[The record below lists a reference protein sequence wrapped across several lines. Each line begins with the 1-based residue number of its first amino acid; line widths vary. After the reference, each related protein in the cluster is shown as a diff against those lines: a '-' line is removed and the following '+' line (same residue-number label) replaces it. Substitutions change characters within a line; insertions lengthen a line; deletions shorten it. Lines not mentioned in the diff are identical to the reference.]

1 MINNYEAEMAIKL
14 HKQNLFKK
22 GYKEENILGIFV
34 YGSQNY
40 NLDTE
45 DSDWDTKAIIVP
57 SFRDLVLEDTV
68 SEQIE
73 IYNIYNGIYC
83 CDKDSTGEHCEV
95 KDIREMVNMFKKQN
109 INFIEILF
117 TEYKWI
123 NPIYRDIWKKYFEDN
138 RERIAYYD
146 MYKTL
151 ESICGQSLHTIKQNP
166 TNGKKIANAYRLY
179 IFLMKYIK
187 EKPYKECITLNDD
200 IREFLL
206 DLKKSEEE
214 LDICHSEFLINLF
227 NTLKYGKQ
235 GFDLKNKLIN
245 TIVEEEM
252 NKGILELMKIN
263 LPKEEEEN
271 N

>member
-1 MINNYEAEMAIKL
+1 MTKWETALEL
-14 HKQNLFKK
+14 HKQNLLRK
-22 GYKEENILGIFV
+22 GYKEENILGIFA

-45 DSDWDTKAIIVP
+45 DSDWDTKAIVVP

-123 NPIYRDIWKKYFEDN
+123 NPIYKDIWKKYFEDN

-179 IFLMKYIK
+179 IFLMK
-187 EKPYKECITLNDD
+187 N
-200 IREFLL
+200 
-206 DLKKSEEE
+206 
-214 LDICHSEFLINLF
+214 
-227 NTLKYGKQ
+227 
-235 GFDLKNKLIN
+235 
-245 TIVEEEM
+245 
-252 NKGILELMKIN
+252 
-263 LPKEEEEN
+263 
-271 N
+271 